1 MCKAWEDQ
9 KRMGEVKGK
18 AEAIID
24 LLEEIGE
31 PSLALEELIMG
42 QTDLEVL
49 RDWLKLASRAESIE
63 AFEQAAGLLERV

>member
-1 MCKAWEDQ
+1 MLF
-9 KRMGEVKGK
+9 RS
-18 AEAIID
+18 
-24 LLEEIGE
+24 IGE
-31 PSLALEELIMG
+31 PSSALEKLIME